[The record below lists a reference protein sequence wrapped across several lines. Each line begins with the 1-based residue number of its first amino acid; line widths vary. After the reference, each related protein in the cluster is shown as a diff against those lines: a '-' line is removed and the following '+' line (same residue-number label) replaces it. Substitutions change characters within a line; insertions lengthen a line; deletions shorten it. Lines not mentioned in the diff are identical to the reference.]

1 MYLFL
6 FCHNLQK
13 SSMILPYMSKIQ
25 SDTCRGVSLV
35 STLLLI
41 RFSPRQ
47 LFSQLSL
54 QDVGAERLCQLLR
67 AAGQDEIPSKRAMRC
82 SKLVLSIDSRCWKCG
97 TPFKVLFCNSW
108 CNSFQDFSATQPSIK
123 IRLPRNPCQRHPLN
137 WGGASEIGGTRVG
150 SVSCAGLR
158 RDQEELKKTAMEFS
172 LKFLCFFPSFK
183 NSTKTCATFIRV
195 SNKIHVL
202 SFPWSQQDYQFLDI
216 LVLEIQDAFSG
227 FRMLCARCIKFMSE
241 ALRLRMPE
249 DPKRSK
255 AKAKGKKQKAAGL
268 RVCWILELGRVWK
281 VTDLYCSCWSWRHQ
295 FEPVLGS
302 VG

>member
-172 LKFLCFFPSFK
+172 LKFLLFFSPVLKTQPKHVPHSFGFQTRSMFYPFLGPSRIINFWI
-183 NSTKTCATFIRV
+183 FWY
-195 SNKIHVL
+195 L
-202 SFPWSQQDYQFLDI
+202 
-216 LVLEIQDAFSG
+216 
-227 FRMLCARCIKFMSE
+227 
-241 ALRLRMPE
+241 
-249 DPKRSK
+249 RSK
-255 AKAKGKKQKAAGL
+255 MHFLVFA
-268 RVCWILELGRVWK
+268 C
-281 VTDLYCSCWSWRHQ
+281 C
-295 FEPVLGS
+295 VLDA
-302 VG
+302 